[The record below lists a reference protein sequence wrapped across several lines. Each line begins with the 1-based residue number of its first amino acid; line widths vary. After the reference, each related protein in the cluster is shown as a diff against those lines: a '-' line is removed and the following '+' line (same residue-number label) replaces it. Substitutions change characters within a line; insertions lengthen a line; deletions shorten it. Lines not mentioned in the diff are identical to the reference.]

1 MFLMN
6 LRRYLRVQPFDTTTE
21 AGRAAER
28 YRLAAWAILANVASK
43 AAALAVMVLSVSLT
57 VSYLGAQRF
66 GIWMTI
72 ASFSGLLAFLGMG
85 VGNALTNHV
94 ADRSAKCDS
103 VLLRQAISGGLGFLL
118 MIGVVVG
125 TGLFLLASWLPWAW
139 FIKVD
144 DAALLLEARDAAQLF
159 AVLFG
164 LTLFTSG
171 IQSVFA
177 GLQRTFEVYLASAL
191 GSLFAS
197 LALWMSAQAQAGIP
211 MLLAATL
218 GVQTLSTLLL
228 LGLLLQRNL
237 FSLRQ
242 IKLAVQQESSG
253 LLRVGGLFF
262 ILQVGT
268 MVGWG
273 ADALIISSALGPAQ
287 VAVYSITQRL
297 FQFVTQPLAIVNM
310 PLWGAY
316 ADAHAKGDVAFIR
329 RTFKASMLLT
339 LVGSLLGALFLFAVG
354 EWVLSYWTHG
364 SVDVPILLIGLIALW
379 TVFECCGGAFAMFL
393 NGVQVVRQQ
402 VIVVFAFCALVLPL
416 KVLGVQWIGLV
427 AIPSAAVIAYGL
439 THIYF
444 YGFVFYPKI
453 KSCIT
458 NQS

>member
-1 MFLMN
+1 MALMN
-6 LRRYLRVQPFDTTTE
+6 LRRYLRVQPFDTSTE

-43 AAALAVMVLSVSLT
+43 GAALAVMVLSVSLT
-57 VSYLGAQRF
+57 IPYLGAQRF
-66 GIWMTI
+66 GIWMTV
-72 ASFSGLLAFLGMG
+72 ASFAGLLSFLGMG

-94 ADRSAKCDS
+94 AGRSAQRDPA
-103 VLLRQAISGGLGFLL
+103 LLRQAISGGLGFLL
-118 MIGVVVG
+118 MIGLVVG
-125 TGLFLLASWLPWAW
+125 VGLFLLASWLPWAW

-164 LTLFTSG
+164 LSLFTSG

-191 GSLFAS
+191 GSVFA
-197 LALWMSAQAQAGIP
+197 LGALWIGAQAQAGIP
-211 MLLAATL
+211 VLLAATL
-218 GVQTLSTLLL
+218 GVQSLSTLLL
-228 LGLLLQRNL
+228 LGLLLKRNL
-237 FSLRQ
+237 FSLRE
-242 IKLAVQQESSG
+242 IKMAIQQETSG

-268 MVGWG
+268 MIGWG

-297 FQFVTQPLAIVNM
+297 FQFVTQPLAMVNM

-329 RTFKASMLLT
+329 RTLKASMLLT
-339 LVGSLLGALFLFAVG
+339 LVGSLLGALLLLAG
-354 EWVLSYWTHG
+354 SEWVLNYWTRG
-364 SVDVPILLIGLIALW
+364 NIEVPILLIGLVALW

-402 VIVVFAFCALVLPL
+402 VIVVVVFCALVLPL
-416 KVLGVQWIGLV
+416 KIVGIEWVGLI
-427 AIPSAAVIAYGL
+427 AIPLAAVMAYAL

-453 KSCIT
+453 KSFMT
-458 NQS
+458 TSS

>member
-1 MFLMN
+1 MAIMN
-6 LRRYLRVQPFDTTTE
+6 LRRYLRIQPFDTSTE

-28 YRLAAWAILANVASK
+28 YRLATWAILANVASK
-43 AAALAVMVLSVSLT
+43 GAALAVMVLSVSLT
-57 VSYLGAQRF
+57 ISYLGAQRF
-66 GIWMTI
+66 GIWMTV
-72 ASFSGLLAFLGMG
+72 ASFAGLLSFLGMG

-94 ADRSAKCDS
+94 AGRSAQRDPA
-103 VLLRQAISGGLGFLL
+103 LLRQAISGGLGFLL
-118 MIGVVVG
+118 MIGLVVG
-125 TGLFLLASWLPWAW
+125 AGLFLLASWLPWGL

-144 DAALLLEARDAAQLF
+144 EAALLLEARDAAQLF

-164 LTLFTSG
+164 LSLFTSG

-177 GLQRTFEVYLASAL
+177 GLQRTFEVYLASTLGAVFAL
-191 GSLFAS
+191 

-211 MLLAATL
+211 VLLAATL
-218 GVQTLSTLLL
+218 GVQSLSTLLL
-228 LGLLLQRNL
+228 LGLLLKRNL
-237 FSLRQ
+237 FSLRE
-242 IKLAVQQESSG
+242 IKMAIQQESSG

-268 MVGWG
+268 MIGWG

-297 FQFVTQPLAIVNM
+297 FQFVTQPLAMVNM

-329 RTFKASMLLT
+329 RTLKASMLLT
-339 LVGSLLGALFLFAVG
+339 LVGSLLGASLLFAG
-354 EWVLSYWTHG
+354 SEWVLGYWTRG
-364 SVDVPILLIGLIALW
+364 NVDVPILLIGLMALW

-402 VIVVFAFCALVLPL
+402 VIVVAVFCTLVLPL
-416 KVLGVQWIGLV
+416 KIVGIEWVGLI
-427 AIPSAAVIAYGL
+427 AIPFVAVMAYAL

-453 KSCIT
+453 KSFMT
-458 NQS
+458 TAG

>member
-1 MFLMN
+1 MALMN
-6 LRRYLRVQPFDTTTE
+6 LRRYLRVQPFDTSTE

-43 AAALAVMVLSVSLT
+43 GAALAVMVLSVSLT
-57 VSYLGAQRF
+57 IPYLGAQRF
-66 GIWMTI
+66 GIWMTV
-72 ASFSGLLAFLGMG
+72 ASFAGLLSFLGMG

-94 ADRSAKCDS
+94 AGRSAQRDPA
-103 VLLRQAISGGLGFLL
+103 LLRQAISGGLGFLL
-118 MIGVVVG
+118 MIGLVVG
-125 TGLFLLASWLPWAW
+125 VGLFLLASWLPWAW

-164 LTLFTSG
+164 LSLFTSG

-191 GSLFAS
+191 GSVFA
-197 LALWMSAQAQAGIP
+197 LGALWIGAQAQAGIP
-211 MLLAATL
+211 VLLAATL
-218 GVQTLSTLLL
+218 GVQSLSTLLL
-228 LGLLLQRNL
+228 LGLLLKRNL
-237 FSLRQ
+237 FSLRE
-242 IKLAVQQESSG
+242 IKMAIQQETSG

-268 MVGWG
+268 MIGWG

-297 FQFVTQPLAIVNM
+297 FQFVTQPLAMVNM

-329 RTFKASMLLT
+329 RTLKASMLLT
-339 LVGSLLGALFLFAVG
+339 LVGSLLGALLLLAG
-354 EWVLSYWTHG
+354 SEWVLNYWTRG
-364 SVDVPILLIGLIALW
+364 NIEVPILLIGLVALW

-402 VIVVFAFCALVLPL
+402 VIVVVVFCALV
-416 KVLGVQWIGLV
+416 
-427 AIPSAAVIAYGL
+427 
-439 THIYF
+439 
-444 YGFVFYPKI
+444 
-453 KSCIT
+453 
-458 NQS
+458 